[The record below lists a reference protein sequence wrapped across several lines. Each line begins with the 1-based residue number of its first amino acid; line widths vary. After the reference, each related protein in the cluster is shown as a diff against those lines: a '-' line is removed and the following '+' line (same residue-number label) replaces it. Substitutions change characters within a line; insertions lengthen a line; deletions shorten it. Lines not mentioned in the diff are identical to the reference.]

1 MVSVKCVRDYF
12 NFTTWNFWFNSF
24 WSATLQGHHDRKCK
38 SRTVVSTGSIL
49 FNFFIRPFNVLIL
62 PSLMSL
68 LYTKRS
74 TGLQKFETLFLWLD
88 HLLHIYDLIDV
99 YLYLK
104 ILLTETGIWAFVS
117 DKKKSLKVGRLKF
130 MQVIRR
136 VIRFSGK
143 STFLYT
149 FIYFHYL

>member
-1 MVSVKCVRDYF
+1 MMRSFAAHIGF
-12 NFTTWNFWFNSF
+12 NRCYYYN
-24 WSATLQGHHDRKCK
+24 
-38 SRTVVSTGSIL
+38 
-49 FNFFIRPFNVLIL
+49 
-62 PSLMSL
+62 
-68 LYTKRS
+68 
-74 TGLQKFETLFLWLD
+74 
-88 HLLHIYDLIDV
+88 V

-117 DKKKSLKVGRLKF
+117 DKKKSLKAGRLKF

-143 STFLYT
+143 STFLYR